1 MQNRAHWCS
10 TRPQFQLLSSTTD
23 TVSFPLYLIN
33 PLLLSTSKTVS
44 VFSPP
49 PSAVLAP
56 LPHAAPF
63 IAFAGS
69 STRSRSSPT
78 LRTRR
83 GAGWPTL
90 QSSSCR
96 KAYVHLF
103 FPRILLRKITANPLS
118 LLVPYRGVLRCA
130 KCVYKGAL
138 CARSSIPFPTSAAQ
152 RPPHPVSARTRLCI
166 LRGTGSVAISQTRSD
181 IPTLDF

>member
-1 MQNRAHWCS
+1 MQNGAHWCS

-90 QSSSCR
+90 QSCSCR